1 MIWACQINSLSLSL
15 TIKNLSIEFPYWCLF
30 GVIAVGLA
38 VLAFREQ
45 KEKII
50 HSWKK
55 EKWKI
60 IGTTLLYALLWCL
73 FAGLLRQLLTEL
85 LTKGKQIEKPLNQ
98 QLIEQQIQQ
107 QKFSLWGQ
115 VLWGLYIIIWAPFF
129 EELVFRW
136 LVFETFGKNY
146 LSVLISTLT
155 FGFSHYWSGQSI
167 VFALPYLIM
176 GFALAYLYRKKN
188 YNILWPMAFHFS
200 NNLIAF
206 IFLLARLHLK

>member
-15 TIKNLSIEFPYWCLF
+15 TGKNLSIEFPYLCLV
-30 GVIAVGLA
+30 GVIGVGLA

-60 IGTTLLYALLWCL
+60 IGITLLYAFLWCL
-73 FAGLLRQLLTEL
+73 FAGLLRQLTEL

-98 QLIEQQIQQ
+98 QLIEQQMQQ
-107 QKFSLWGQ
+107 QKFSFWSQ
-115 VLWGLYIIIWAPFF
+115 VLLGLRIVIWAPFF

-155 FGFSHYWSGQSI
+155 FGFVHYWSGQSI
-167 VFALPYLIM
+167 IFALPYLIM
-176 GFALAYLYRKKN
+176 GFALAYLYRQKN